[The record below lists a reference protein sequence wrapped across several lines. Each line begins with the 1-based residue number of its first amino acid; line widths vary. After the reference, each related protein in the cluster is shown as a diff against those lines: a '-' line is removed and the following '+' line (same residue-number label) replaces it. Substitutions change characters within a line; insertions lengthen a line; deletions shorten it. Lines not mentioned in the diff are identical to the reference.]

1 MDYKELI
8 EQLRD
13 ENNCN
18 VLDYIGDAATA
29 IETMLKATSMGK
41 PTNPHPKG
49 TLIWSVMEGDWA
61 DLDAAQIAEVLG
73 TSSNIVHAM
82 ISRIKRETGYFVPH
96 IRRKAGRKADE

>member
-1 MDYKELI
+1 MGVIGNGAAHRKE
-8 EQLRD
+8 
-13 ENNCN
+13 
-18 VLDYIGDAATA
+18 
-29 IETMLKATSMGK
+29 TSMGK
-41 PTNPHPKG
+41 PTNPYPKG